1 MKERGEKVQLKRY
14 PDTDASINFAE
25 IRYGID

>member
-14 PDTDASINFAE
+14 PDTKRFN
-25 IRYGID
+25 